1 MDCWQ
6 KIRYFSCAEGC
17 VDIRPRTVVAFF
29 GGWQGREYA
38 VKYDTQNMAESI
50 ELQCEDGSAKCSS
63 IICLMIYP
71 PWLSLFPF
79 AGTLTGQTLNLPDWI
94 FMSLVFSHIL
104 SISVSFCCT
113 FCEVSTLNAL
123 LSCWNFLFILAI
135 IFSVAK
141 NLFIGCSF
149 FNNNLFF
156 LL

>member
-1 MDCWQ
+1 MVLLTCIVPNRMKPKMMDCWQ

-71 PWLSLFPF
+71 P
-79 AGTLTGQTLNLPDWI
+79 
-94 FMSLVFSHIL
+94 
-104 SISVSFCCT
+104 
-113 FCEVSTLNAL
+113 
-123 LSCWNFLFILAI
+123 
-135 IFSVAK
+135 
-141 NLFIGCSF
+141 
-149 FNNNLFF
+149 
-156 LL
+156 